1 LGAVRINIC
10 SNASIGEWMVRADQ
24 AMYEQ
29 KRRRL
34 TRIPESA
41 AVLQPSQA

>member
-1 LGAVRINIC
+1 
-10 SNASIGEWMVRADQ
+10 MVRADQ

-34 TRIPESA
+34 SRVPEPEA
-41 AVLQPSQA
+41 ILQMNQVL

>member
-1 LGAVRINIC
+1 
-10 SNASIGEWMVRADQ
+10 MVRADQ

-34 TRIPESA
+34 SRLPEPTTI
-41 AVLQPSQA
+41 LQANQAL